1 MTQLAQSLLDL
12 PFEERFELIWI
23 LLDSIE
29 KENHDLAVKG
39 LTELAYRVDEI
50 LSSGNQDKIW
60 KLAEE
65 RVLLRKKSYS
75 IA

>member
-29 KENHDLAVKG
+29 KENHDLAVKA
-39 LTELAYRVDEI
+39 LIELEQRVDEI